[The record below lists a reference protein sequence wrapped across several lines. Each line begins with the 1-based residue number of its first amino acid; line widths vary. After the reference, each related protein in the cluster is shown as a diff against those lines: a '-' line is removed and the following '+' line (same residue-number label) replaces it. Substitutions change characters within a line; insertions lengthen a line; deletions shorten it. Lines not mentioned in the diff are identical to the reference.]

1 MKIIIADDSATAR
14 MVIRRCLEIAGCW
27 DADFLEAEHG
37 AKALELAIQEKPDL
51 LVTDLTMPE
60 MDGTMLLEAIVS
72 SEETAEIPVLV
83 ITSANNPAK
92 ESELRDRGAFAVL
105 EKPVQPAALA
115 DLLAPILGNQSGG
128 SSGW

>member
-14 MVIRRCLEIAGCW
+14 MVIKRCLEIAGCW
-27 DADFLEAEHG
+27 DAEFLEAENG
-37 AKALELAIQEKPDL
+37 AQALELALAQNPDL

-60 MDGTMLLEAIVS
+60 MDGTSLLAAVS
-72 SEETAEIPVLV
+72 SDDSIAHIPVLV

-92 ESELRDRGAFAVL
+92 EAELKAKGAFAVL

-115 DLLAPILGNQSGG
+115 DLLAPLLGSQSGG
-128 SSGW
+128 STGW

>member
-14 MVIRRCLEIAGCW
+14 MVIKRCLEIAGCW
-27 DADFLEAEHG
+27 DAQFLEAENG
-37 AKALELAIQEKPDL
+37 AQALELAKGEEPDL
-51 LVTDLTMPE
+51 LVTDLTMPK
-60 MDGTMLLEAIVS
+60 MDGTSLLAEISADDSVS
-72 SEETAEIPVLV
+72 HIPVLV

-92 ESELRDRGAFAVL
+92 EAELKEKGAFAVL

-115 DLLAPILGNQSGG
+115 DLLAPILGSQSGG